1 MMKHKNPHWPE
12 LSLLLKTLPSK
23 PGVYRFLDEQGR
35 IIYIGKAKNLKK
47 RVSSYFTKV
56 HNTGKLKVLVTR
68 IADIKTIIVDN
79 EWEALLLEN
88 SMIKEHRP
96 RYNVM
101 LKDDKTYP
109 WIAISKEPF
118 PRIYYT
124 REPDWNNNLI
134 FGPYP
139 SIRYMHTLLDTLF
152 EVFPFRSCKTLSKN
166 SRPCLQYHIK
176 RCAAPCAGL
185 ISEEEYLENIDKAIT
200 IIKGKNHAVIKL
212 LKDEMMQF
220 AEAWE
225 FEKAQAIKERIEI
238 LETYIGKSV
247 VVNPNITDCDV
258 FTIHKEEEL
267 AYINFMRIVE
277 GSIVHSYTLEYHKA
291 IDNSVE
297 ELLLMGIV
305 EVEKRSGQLS
315 PEIILPFDPQIETD
329 QFKFTVPQR
338 GDKKKLLELSEKN
351 LKFYILEQKKK
362 AALIDPEKNQKRI
375 LETVR
380 KDLGMNN
387 PPVRIECFDNSNTGG
402 AEPVSAMVCFINGKP
417 AKKEYRH
424 FLIKSVEGAD
434 DFATMKEVIERRYKR
449 VLEEQLPLPDLI
461 IIDGGKG
468 QLHAAQQALQE
479 LGIDQK
485 VMLIAIAERLEEIY
499 RVGEAIPLYI
509 NKKSETQRLIQQ
521 IRDEVH
527 RFAITHHRKRRAKK
541 SIGSEL
547 DQIPGIGP
555 KSKEKLLTHF
565 KSMKRIANAPWEEW
579 VEQIGPSKS
588 LILKKYFENKNKA
601 E

>member
-1 MMKHKNPHWPE
+1 M
-12 LSLLLKTLPSK
+12 
-23 PGVYRFLDEQGR
+23 YRFLDEQGR

-185 ISEEEYLENIDKAIT
+185 ISVEEYLENIDKAIA

-258 FTIHKEEEL
+258 FTIHKRRSWL
-267 AYINFMRIVE
+267 I
-277 GSIVHSYTLEYHKA
+277 STL
-291 IDNSVE
+291 
-297 ELLLMGIV
+297 
-305 EVEKRSGQLS
+305 
-315 PEIILPFDPQIETD
+315 
-329 QFKFTVPQR
+329 
-338 GDKKKLLELSEKN
+338 
-351 LKFYILEQKKK
+351 
-362 AALIDPEKNQKRI
+362 
-375 LETVR
+375 
-380 KDLGMNN
+380 
-387 PPVRIECFDNSNTGG
+387 
-402 AEPVSAMVCFINGKP
+402 
-417 AKKEYRH
+417 
-424 FLIKSVEGAD
+424 
-434 DFATMKEVIERRYKR
+434 
-449 VLEEQLPLPDLI
+449 
-461 IIDGGKG
+461 
-468 QLHAAQQALQE
+468 
-479 LGIDQK
+479 
-485 VMLIAIAERLEEIY
+485 
-499 RVGEAIPLYI
+499 
-509 NKKSETQRLIQQ
+509 
-521 IRDEVH
+521 
-527 RFAITHHRKRRAKK
+527 
-541 SIGSEL
+541 
-547 DQIPGIGP
+547 
-555 KSKEKLLTHF
+555 
-565 KSMKRIANAPWEEW
+565 
-579 VEQIGPSKS
+579 
-588 LILKKYFENKNKA
+588 
-601 E
+601 